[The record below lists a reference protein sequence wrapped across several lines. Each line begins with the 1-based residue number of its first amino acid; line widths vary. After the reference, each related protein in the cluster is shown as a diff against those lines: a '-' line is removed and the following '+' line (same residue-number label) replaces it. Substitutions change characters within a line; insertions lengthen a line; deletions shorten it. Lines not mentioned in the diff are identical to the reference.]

1 MKRLFGIISILS
13 VSGLLIL
20 SSSRISANSCDST
33 GAHQGYKDH
42 SGHQMN
48 MQQHDH
54 SKMQS
59 KDESIV
65 RTGVIDVKAIDK
77 NKDGKV
83 FQDQMDWNVISD
95 KPGKCPLCKM
105 TLQEV
110 SIKKAQENLKA
121 NGFKVKS
128 F

>member
-13 VSGLLIL
+13 VSGLLIF
-20 SSSRISANSCDST
+20 SSRISANSCDST
-33 GAHQGYKDH
+33 GAHQGHKDH

-65 RTGVIDVKAIDK
+65 RNGVIDVKAIDK